1 MVLKKNVPNN
11 TWPSSFPI
19 IKLNI
24 YKLHTWYKLELICF
38 FFYFYAFFRKSPGGL
53 TYIGEFKS
61 GKTTA
66 TMAHL
71 TCFAGGM
78 IALGSQIDPKLSN
91 SEKQRQMQVSESARA
106 LIFISRADWTVI
118 FDVTPIWWRHVN
130 LQTWYCKMWWGWKYT
145 WITICE

>member
-1 MVLKKNVPNN
+1 MELTGILIGHGPSKIYGAQKIVPNN
-11 TWPSSFPI
+11 TRPSSFLI

-24 YKLHTWYKLELICF
+24 YKLHTWHKLELICF
-38 FFYFYAFFRKSPGGL
+38 FFMYLHVFFRKSPGGL

-78 IALGSQIDPKLSN
+78 IALGSQIDPKLSA
-91 SEKQRQMQVSESARA
+91 SEKQRQMKVSACA
-106 LIFISRADWTVI
+106 LIFISRAV
-118 FDVTPIWWRHVN
+118 
-130 LQTWYCKMWWGWKYT
+130 
-145 WITICE
+145 

>member
-1 MVLKKNVPNN
+1 MELTGILIGHGPSKIYGAQKTVPND
-11 TWPSSFPI
+11 TRPSSFLI

-24 YKLHTWYKLELICF
+24 YKLHTWYKLEIICF
-38 FFYFYAFFRKSPGGL
+38 FFIFMYFLRKSPGGL

-78 IALGSQIDPKLSN
+78 IALGSQIDPKLSV
-91 SEKQRQMQVSESARA
+91 SEKQRQMKVGESARA
-106 LIFISRADWTVI
+106 LIFISRADWTTC
-118 FDVTPIWWRHVN
+118 DVTPTWWR
-130 LQTWYCKMWWGWKYT
+130 
-145 WITICE
+145 

>member
-1 MVLKKNVPNN
+1 M
-11 TWPSSFPI
+11 
-19 IKLNI
+19 
-24 YKLHTWYKLELICF
+24 
-38 FFYFYAFFRKSPGGL
+38 FFYFYVFFRKSPGGL

-106 LIFISRADWTVI
+106 LALIFIPRELILSRAQIKPYFMTSHPSGN
-118 FDVTPIWWRHVN
+118 VT
-130 LQTWYCKMWWGWKYT
+130 
-145 WITICE
+145 